1 MYTEPRSPDFDIRK
15 NCKALNE
22 EECPRTLKGEI
33 FMEENM
39 ELMEVKNELDA
50 MTDDERD
57 MFQKIIGS
65 MLVGIF
71 KSIDKDKVVENVK
84 AEFGQVVGEEV
95 TDEDLVEAFGE
106 NGIDEIV
113 EMFNSMS
120 VDNIS
125 TVMDTIGL
133 GTFADVGYLL
143 DQNREREKLTA
154 EE

>member
-1 MYTEPRSPDFDIRK
+1 MAVTSWRHFDIRK

-33 FMEENM
+33 FMEENI

-50 MTDDERD
+50 MTDGERD

-65 MLVGIF
+65 MIVGIF

-84 AEFGQVVGEEV
+84 AEFGQVVGDEV

-125 TVMDTIGL
+125 SVMDTIGL

-143 DQNREREKLTA
+143 NQNREQEKLAA

>member
-1 MYTEPRSPDFDIRK
+1 
-15 NCKALNE
+15 
-22 EECPRTLKGEI
+22 
-33 FMEENM
+33 MEENM

-50 MTDDERD
+50 MTDEERD

-65 MLVGIF
+65 MIVGIF

-143 DQNREREKLTA
+143 DQNREQEKLTA
-154 EE
+154 EERGI

>member
-1 MYTEPRSPDFDIRK
+1 MAVTSWKPCDIRK

-65 MLVGIF
+65 MIVGIF

-84 AEFGQVVGEEV
+84 AEFEQVVGEEV
-95 TDEDLVEAFGE
+95 TDKDLVEAFGE

-125 TVMDTIGL
+125 NVMNTIGL
-133 GTFADVGYLL
+133 STFADVGYLL
-143 DQNREREKLTA
+143 DQNREQEKLA
-154 EE
+154 VEE

>member
-1 MYTEPRSPDFDIRK
+1 
-15 NCKALNE
+15 
-22 EECPRTLKGEI
+22 
-33 FMEENM
+33 MEENM

-50 MTDDERD
+50 MTDGERD

-65 MLVGIF
+65 MIVGIF

-113 EMFNSMS
+113 EMFDSMS

-125 TVMDTIGL
+125 SVMDTIGL

-143 DQNREREKLTA
+143 DQNREQEKLA
-154 EE
+154 VEE